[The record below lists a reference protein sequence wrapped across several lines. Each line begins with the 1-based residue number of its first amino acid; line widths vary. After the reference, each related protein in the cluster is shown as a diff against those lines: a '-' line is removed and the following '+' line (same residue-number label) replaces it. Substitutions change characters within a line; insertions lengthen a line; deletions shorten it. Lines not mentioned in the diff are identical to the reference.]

1 MVGRYDVSQVKGVE
15 SQYAAATN
23 GGAGIKGQI
32 SVYLGNGAVG
42 GVTPSQITAVVHDG
56 ITPGG
61 HKLQRADGTVAYSRL
76 TSVPSLV
83 VGLATVSGS
92 GILGV
97 SSGALS
103 LLSSTATGTA
113 LLTAADPAAA
123 RSTLG
128 LGAAALLATNTPGG
142 TGVLDAGGKWPIS
155 MIPALALNQ
164 PFPVADQT
172 ARLALSSAAI
182 GSIAIQADNNT
193 NYVLSALP
201 ASTNANWLPLA
212 SAGGAVSSVFG
223 KTGAVTGAA
232 LDTLA
237 GPLVS
242 TDLLV
247 VRDISANA
255 DGTVPVSQLLSLVPA
270 GISLS
275 STTPSPLGT
284 AAVGSGT
291 TAARS
296 NHVHA
301 HGDQLGGTLHAAAT
315 TVDAGFMSSADKTK
329 LDGIAVGATQTPLA
343 SAAPGNVGTTA
354 AVGVGTS
361 AARADHVHALTNIGG
376 VSETIGAEQAV
387 SSTYTLPLGA
397 TAALP
402 LANNYR
408 VKLTGNA
415 TVTLPSLVPTVNT
428 AVGFTLRIEQDA
440 TGGRT
445 LAVNAPAG
453 YTLAWDGGSFPA
465 PASAANSFT
474 FYTFIIC
481 AGETRFIGVRGIKT
495 A

>member
-15 SQYAAATN
+15 SEYAAASN
-23 GGAGIKGQI
+23 GGAGIKGQLT
-32 SVYLGNGAVG
+32 VYLGNGAPG
-42 GVTPSQITAVVHDG
+42 GVTPSQITLVAHDG

-61 HKLQRADGTVAYSRL
+61 HKMQRADGPVAYSRL
-76 TSVPSLV
+76 TSVPPLV
-83 VGLATVSGS
+83 ANLAAVSGS
-92 GILGV
+92 GLLSV
-97 SSGALS
+97 SGGTLS
-103 LLSSTATGTA
+103 LLSTTETGSA

-142 TGVLDAGGKWPIS
+142 TGVLDAGGKWPIG

-164 PFPVADQT
+164 PFAVANQ
-172 ARLALSSAAI
+172 AGRLALSSAAV

-193 NYVLSALP
+193 NYALAALP
-201 ASTNANWLPLA
+201 ASTDANWLPLA
-212 SAGGAVSSVFG
+212 SSGGAVSSVFG

-237 GPLVS
+237 GPLAT

-255 DGTVPVSQLLSLVPA
+255 DGTVAVSQLLSLVPA
-270 GISLS
+270 GIALS
-275 STTPSPLGT
+275 STTPAPLGT

-301 HGDQLGGTLHAAAT
+301 HGDQLGGTLHAVAT
-315 TVDAGFMSSADKTK
+315 TVDAGFMAAADKTK
-329 LDGIAVGATQTPLA
+329 LNGIAAGATQTPLA
-343 SAAPGNVGTTA
+343 TAAPENVGTTA
-354 AVGVGTS
+354 AVGTGTS

-376 VSETIGAEQAV
+376 VSETIGARQTI
-387 SSTYTLPLGA
+387 STTYTLPLGT

-402 LANNYR
+402 AFNNYH
-408 VKLTGNA
+408 VQLAANA
-415 TVTLPSLVPTVNT
+415 TITLPALVPATNAV
-428 AVGFTLRIEQDA
+428 VGFTLWIDQDA
-440 TGGRT
+440 TGGR
-445 LAVNAPAG
+445 VPSIVAPAG

-465 PASAANSFT
+465 VASAASSAT
-474 FYTFIIC
+474 FYTFVIR
-481 AGETRFIGVRGIKT
+481 AGETRFIGSRGIKT

>member
-1 MVGRYDVSQVKGVE
+1 MAGRYDVSQVKGVE
-15 SQYAAATN
+15 SQYAAAAN
-23 GGAGIKGQI
+23 GGAGIKGQL
-32 SVYLGNGAVG
+32 SVYLGNGAPG
-42 GVTPSQITAVVHDG
+42 SVTPSQVTLVAHDG
-56 ITPGG
+56 VTPGG
-61 HKLQRADGTVAYSRL
+61 HKMQRADGTVAYSRL
-76 TSVPSLV
+76 TSVPPLV
-83 VGLATVSGS
+83 AGLATVSGS
-92 GILGV
+92 GILTAA
-97 SSGALS
+97 SGTLG
-103 LLSSTATGTA
+103 LLSATATGNA

-128 LGAAALLATNTPGG
+128 LGAAALLATNAPGG
-142 TGVLDAGGKWPIS
+142 TGVLDASGKWPIS

-164 PFPVADQT
+164 PFAVADQA
-172 ARLALSSAAI
+172 ARLALSSAAV

-201 ASTNANWLPLA
+201 ASTNSNWLPLA
-212 SAGGAVSSVFG
+212 AAGGAVSSVFG

-247 VRDISANA
+247 VRDVSANA

-270 GISLS
+270 GVSLS

-301 HGDQLGGTLHAAAT
+301 HGDQLGGTLHALAT
-315 TVDAGFMSSADKTK
+315 TTEAGFQSAADKVK
-329 LDGIAVGATQTPLA
+329 LNGIADGATHTPLA
-343 SAAPGNVGTTA
+343 SAAPENIGTTA

-376 VSETIGAEQAV
+376 VSETIGARQTV
-387 SSTYTLPLGA
+387 SSTYTLPLGSS
-397 TAALP
+397 AALP
-402 LANNYR
+402 AFNNYH
-408 VKLTGNA
+408 VQLAGNA
-415 TVTLPSLVPTVNT
+415 TITLPSLVPTVNT
-428 AVGFTLRIEQDA
+428 VVGFTLWVDQDA
-440 TGGRT
+440 TGGR
-445 LAVNAPAG
+445 VPSIVAPAG
-453 YTLAWDGGSFPA
+453 YTLLWDGGSFPA
-465 PASAANSFT
+465 PASAASSVT
-474 FYTFIIC
+474 FYTFIIR